1 MRRAVGLGL
10 GLASLVAAT
19 LMVALPA
26 LADPMGDVVGR
37 WRDSDGESE
46 IAISRCGPALCGK
59 IVWLKE
65 ERFDIYNPNE
75 GLRKRSLMGIQVL
88 SGFKP
93 AAKGG
98 LEGEG
103 YNPADGKTYRTTLE
117 LDGSGSLVVRGCVL
131 GGLICDDDTWSRR
144 P

>member
-1 MRRAVGLGL
+1 MRGIRTVFV
-10 GLASLVAAT
+10 VAAV
-19 LMVALPA
+19 LMAALPA
-26 LADPMGDVVGR
+26 LADPMSDIVGR

-59 IVWLKE
+59 IVWLKQ

-93 AAKGG
+93 ATKGG
-98 LEGEG
+98 LEGDG

-117 LDGSGSLVVRGCVL
+117 LASARSLVVRGCVL
-131 GGLICDDDTWSRR
+131 GGLICDDDTWSRQ